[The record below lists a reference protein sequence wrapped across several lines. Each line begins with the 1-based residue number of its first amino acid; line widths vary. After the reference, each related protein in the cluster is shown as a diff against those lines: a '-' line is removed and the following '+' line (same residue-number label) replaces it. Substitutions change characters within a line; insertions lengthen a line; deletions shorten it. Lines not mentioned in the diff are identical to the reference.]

1 MWGFLPLLLKAL
13 GHVAPAELV
22 ANRIVWS
29 IPVALVILLFLGRT
43 GDIIPTFKS
52 PKKMLILFASTCIIS
67 LNWGVYVWAVV
78 SDRLIEAAMGYFINP
93 LVVVALGGI
102 FLGERFTRL
111 QLIAL
116 AIAALAVVL
125 LTTMSGVF
133 PWVSV
138 VLAISFAFYG
148 LLRKQVDVGPAQGFL
163 IEIILISILAIPYLL
178 WLASTGETSFGSS
191 TRDTLLLLACGP
203 ATALPLIFYASG
215 AKRLRLSTIG
225 ILQYMTPSIQFLI
238 GVFIFKE
245 PFSQW
250 QMIAFLMIW
259 TSLIIYTYSMLMQ
272 QRSTS

>member
-1 MWGFLPLLLKAL
+1 
-13 GHVAPAELV
+13 
-22 ANRIVWS
+22 
-29 IPVALVILLFLGRT
+29 
-43 GDIIPTFKS
+43 
-52 PKKMLILFASTCIIS
+52 MLILFASTCIIS